1 MTGQY
6 GQSAYQETGVLST
19 SPERLVPLLY
29 QHLSVNLKRGALCI
43 HKGDIDGKYENLTR
57 ASDIVAE
64 LLSALDFEA
73 GGELAG
79 RLASLYSFWSGEISK
94 AGREM
99 NPKRIEQVTGMVE
112 SLRETWEEAARMI
125 EAEQAQVGSVQ

>member
-1 MTGQY
+1 MNSPY
-6 GQSAYQETGVLST
+6 GQTAYQETSVLSA

-29 QHLSVNLKRGALCI
+29 QHLVANLKRGANCVRNN
-43 HKGDIDGKYENLTR
+43 DVEGKFENLTR

-79 RLASLYSFWSGEISK
+79 RLASLYGFWTNEISK

-99 NPKRIEQVTGMVE
+99 SADRLDRVAQMVGSLHE
-112 SLRETWEEAARMI
+112 SWQEAARMV
-125 EAEQAQVGSVQ
+125 EASGGAPEPVQ